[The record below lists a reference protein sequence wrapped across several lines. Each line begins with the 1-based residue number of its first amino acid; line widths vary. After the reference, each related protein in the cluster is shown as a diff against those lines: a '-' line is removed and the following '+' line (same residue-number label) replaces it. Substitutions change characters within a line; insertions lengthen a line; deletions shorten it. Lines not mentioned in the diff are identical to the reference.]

1 MSESGDQAGAARREA
16 SDPRSLADIV
26 GEAVELPPAERG
38 AFLAGACGGDA
49 ALLERARALI
59 ASHDRAAQAGFF
71 AQPTGIT
78 SNLGENAPSAAE
90 LAREGTRIGLYTLG
104 RCVGAGGF
112 GVVFEAMQEEP
123 IKRRV
128 AIKLLRAGLATPQVV
143 ARFESERRALAM
155 MEHPGIAKVLD
166 AGATV
171 DGTPYFVMEFVE
183 GEPLVAFCDRNR
195 LALRDRIELIVQ
207 VCRALQHAHAK
218 GVIHRD
224 IKPANILAT
233 MQDGRPLARII
244 DFGIAKAIEHVAV
257 ARAVFTRARQMIG
270 TPEYMSPEQ
279 AGASPDIDTRSDIY
293 SLGVVLYEVLAGVG
307 PFDAEKLRSAAF
319 AELERVLREDDPPR
333 PSTRLSALASSGAGS
348 STATATKLTD
358 IAATRRIEPRTLV
371 RELQGELDW
380 IVLRCLEK
388 DRARRYDTA
397 AALGDD
403 LERYLRD
410 EPVNA
415 KPRSRMYLAHKFAR
429 RHRVGL
435 AAAGVAVLSLVG
447 GLGASLVGLAE
458 ARKAQRIAE
467 VAREDERA
475 QRERAEREAKKAR
488 AAADFLEKI
497 LSSAD
502 PEVGGRTMTVAAALT
517 EAVALLNGGE
527 LREDPEVE
535 ASARRAIGLSF
546 LALGDVREGE
556 EQMQRAVDLSLT
568 PGFDPVERART
579 LGMLSI
585 PRWREERYE
594 AAEAML
600 REALGLLEGKP
611 ERRAAIERAA
621 CLRDLS
627 AVLFFQNKREE
638 SLKVLEEAKQQ
649 YVELFGK
656 DSVEYADLMTS
667 QGASLHA
674 NPRDTQP
681 LRDAIA
687 AHKRR
692 YGNDHPVVA
701 RMLEVLG
708 STCRFTGD
716 LDGMSAAFEESMV
729 IISRAYGPRSR
740 AVAGSMYNY
749 AAGLANF
756 NAIEECK
763 RLLTTALEIA
773 EETRPGEGDALVMR
787 IEWLAGD
794 IAMHEKRMEDAE
806 RHHRHAMIE
815 GRAVRDSGLE
825 YLRFGGSASL
835 AEDLFAMGRTDEAQ
849 QLAGELLNDRQLMD
863 SGVWPGVSARSTMG
877 ALLLQRKRY
886 EEAETELLAAREK
899 MSTLLY
905 FRGSKLRLLNMER
918 LVSLYEAW
926 DAAEPGK
933 GIGGR
938 AGPIRD
944 QMSAFIAKRDQRL
957 AQLRDQ
963 VAVWRAGRARSESK

>member
-1 MSESGDQAGAARREA
+1 MSESGDQAGVPRRDVA
-16 SDPRSLADIV
+16 GPRGLADIV
-26 GEAVELPPAERG
+26 GEAIELAPAERP
-38 AFLAGACGGDA
+38 AFLAGACGEDA
-49 ALLERARALI
+49 ALLGRATELVA
-59 ASHDRAAQAGFF
+59 AHDRAARAGFF
-71 AQPTGIT
+71 AQPTGVA
-78 SNLGENAPSAAE
+78 SGLGEHAPSATE
-90 LAREGTRIGLYTLG
+90 LAREGTRIGPYTLG

-112 GVVFEAMQEEP
+112 GVVFEATQQEP

-128 AIKLLRAGLATPQVV
+128 AIKLLRAGVATPQVV
-143 ARFESERRALAM
+143 ARFESERRSLAM
-155 MEHPGIAKVLD
+155 MEHPGIARVLD
-166 AGATV
+166 AGVSDDA
-171 DGTPYFVMEFVE
+171 TPYFVMEFVE

-195 LALRDRIELIVQ
+195 LPVRDRIELIVQ

-224 IKPANILAT
+224 LKPANILAT
-233 MQDGRPLARII
+233 MRDGRPVARII
-244 DFGIAKAIEHVAV
+244 DFGIAKAVEHVAA
-257 ARAVFTRARQMIG
+257 ARAAFTRARQMIG

-279 AGASPDIDTRSDIY
+279 AGASPDVDTRSDIY
-293 SLGVVLYEVLAGVG
+293 SLGVVLYETLAGVG

-333 PSTRLSALASSGAGS
+333 PSTRLSSLASAAPS
-348 STATATKLTD
+348 ATKVSE
-358 IAATRRIEPRTLV
+358 IAATRRVEARTLV
-371 RELQGELDW
+371 RELEGELDW

-388 DRARRYDTA
+388 DRSRRYDTA

-410 EPVNA
+410 EPIVA
-415 KPRSRMYLAHKFAR
+415 KPRSRMYLASKFAR

-435 AAAGVAVLSLVG
+435 IAASVALASLLA
-447 GLGASLVGLAE
+447 GLGTSLVGLAE
-458 ARKAQRIAE
+458 ARRAQRSAE
-467 VAREDERA
+467 IAREDERT
-475 QRERAEREAKKAR
+475 QRERAEREAKKAQ

-535 ASARRAIGLSF
+535 AAARRAIGMSF

-556 EQMQRAVDLSLT
+556 EQMQRAVDLSSS
-568 PGFDPVERART
+568 PGFDPVDRART
-579 LGMLSI
+579 LGMLAI
-585 PRWREERYE
+585 PRWRDERYE

-600 REALGLLEGKP
+600 REALDLLVDRQD
-611 ERRAAIERAA
+611 RRAEIERAA

-638 SLKVLEEAKQQ
+638 SSQVLEEAKQQ
-649 YVELFGK
+649 YLELFGK

-687 AHKRR
+687 ANKRR

-716 LDGMSAAFEESMV
+716 LEGMSAAFDESMG

-763 RLLTTALEIA
+763 RLLATALEIA
-773 EETRPGEGDALVMR
+773 DETRLGDGDALVMR

-806 RHHRHAMIE
+806 RHHRRAMIE
-815 GRAVRDSGLE
+815 GRAVRNSGLE

-835 AEDLFAMGRTDEAQ
+835 AEDLFAMGRTDEAE

-863 SGVWPGVSARSTMG
+863 SSVWPGVSARSTMG
-877 ALLLQRKRY
+877 AVLLQRKRY
-886 EEAETELLAAREK
+886 QEAETELLAAHEK

-944 QMSAFIAKRDQRL
+944 QTTAFIAKRDQRL

-963 VAVWRAGRARSESK
+963 VAAWRAGRAPSESK